1 MRRITVLF
9 IILALFGGVATAQ
22 ELVYYEGDVRVYE
35 RVDGELFELQDSQDG
50 LLDFGYRLDLNYV
63 VKTFDGFAEI
73 LLPNGHALKLA
84 DGTEIQIESVLER
97 GASSGDDVVSVAA
110 GRLRSVVSNL
120 TGTGRGFQVRTPTA
134 VGGVRGTDF
143 VTQVAGGD
151 EIIAVREGIVE
162 FTNDA
167 GSTVSLQANEFAN
180 ALAASFAAAQA
191 NVAEQFYGSLEQ
203 LSEQTEN
210 ARQQVL
216 EELGGGEEEPPA
228 DEEPAEEEE
237 PPEGEQADDEA
248 DSDVDSGDAVVV
260 EPQQPATPAEPD
272 DSAADDAD
280 DGPVDE
286 FMANLTDVL
295 GLEIGSI
302 SLGGSTYSKLVAQP
316 TFRLGKLRAGLYLPV
331 IYTGNLFD
339 RDDWYKPEGNDEW
352 SFGTDQDWRN
362 DTLGAIGDLT
372 GDIALKIKFIE
383 WGDMRDPFFLKVGNL
398 NTLTLG
404 HGLLMRNYANDIE
417 FPAIRRIGFNVG
429 MDFGRV
435 GFEVLTNDL
444 AAPEIFGT
452 RLYAR
457 PLGGFPLAVGVSGV
471 ADIAPASDL
480 PDTDDDGATVF
491 ETERAADPIFVN
503 VGVDLDLPVLERD
516 AFTLVLFGDVGGL
529 LPYLRNSAGGL
540 DEGFQTKAL
549 THETATGT
557 ELRNYGIASGVFGN
571 VSLLDFR
578 LEFQNYHGIFE
589 PAFYD
594 ANYDRTR
601 GDKVRQTIAYLQ
613 DPGAPEYEN
622 ETLGIYGEA
631 GFTIAQVVRLDAGY
645 LWPWTRNAE
654 TDAIEAGDNDYLLT
668 SLELREGLLPLDI
681 SASFAYERTNFVPT
695 LIGKTGFEGARLFD
709 ANTVLKGQIVYPV
722 APIMDIVGTVTTT
735 VLRDE
740 VGNVRYEKRNGE
752 LYPMFGPIISI
763 ETRIGSGGGF

>member
-1 MRRITVLF
+1 MRRFTALI
-9 IILALFGGVATAQ
+9 IILALVGGAVAAQ

-35 RVDGELFELQDSQDG
+35 RVEGELFELQDSQDG
-50 LLDFGYRLDLNYV
+50 MLDFGYRLDLNYV
-63 VKTFDGFAEI
+63 VKTFDGFAEV
-73 LLPNGHALKLA
+73 LLPNGHVLKLA
-84 DGTEIQIESVLER
+84 DSTEVQLESVLER
-97 GASSGDDVVSVAA
+97 GAESGDDVVSVAA

-143 VTQVAGGD
+143 VTQVAGDD
-151 EIIAVREGIVE
+151 EIIAVREGVVQ
-162 FTNDA
+162 FTNGA
-167 GSTVSLQANEFAN
+167 GSTISLQANQFAN

-191 NVAEQFYGSLEQ
+191 NVAEQFYGSLDQ

-210 ARQQVL
+210 ARQQIL
-216 EELGGGEEEPPA
+216 DELGVGDEEPVE
-228 DEEPAEEEE
+228 DEEPAEEEQPAEDEE
-237 PPEGEQADDEA
+237 PAEDA
-248 DSDVDSGDAVVV
+248 DSGVDSGDAVVV
-260 EPQQPATPAEPD
+260 EPQEPATPAEPD
-272 DSAADDAD
+272 EGAADDAG

-286 FMANLTDVL
+286 FMANLTEVL

-302 SLGGSTYSKLVAQP
+302 SLDGTTYSKLVAQP
-316 TFRLGKLRAGLYLPV
+316 NFQIGKLRAGLYLPV
-331 IYTGNLFD
+331 IYSGNLFD
-339 RDDWYKPEGNDEW
+339 RDDWYKPGGNDEW

-362 DTLGAIGDLT
+362 DTLGAIADLT
-372 GDIALKIKFIE
+372 GDIALKVKFIE

-429 MDFGRV
+429 IDFGRV

-457 PLGGFPLAVGVSGV
+457 PIGGFPLAVGVSGV
-471 ADIAPASDL
+471 ADIAPASEL
-480 PDTDDDGATVF
+480 PETDSEGATVF
-491 ETERAADPIFVN
+491 TTERDADPIFVN
-503 VGVDLDLPVLERD
+503 VALDLDLPVFERD

-529 LPYLRNSAGGL
+529 LPYLRNATPGL
-540 DEGFQTKAL
+540 EQGFQEQAL
-549 THETATGT
+549 THETASGT

-594 ANYDRTR
+594 ANYDRSR
-601 GDKVRQTIAYLQ
+601 GEKVVQTIEYLQ

-631 GFTIAQVVRLDAGY
+631 GFTIAELVRFDAGY

-654 TDAIEAGDNDYLLT
+654 TDAIEMGDNDYLLA
-668 SLELREGLLPLDI
+668 SLTLREGLLPLDI
-681 SASFAYERTNFVPT
+681 STSFAYERTQFVPT
-695 LIGKTGFEGARLFD
+695 LINKTGFEGAQLFD
-709 ANTVLKGQIVYPV
+709 ANTVLKGEIVYPV

-735 VLRDE
+735 VLRDDA
-740 VGNVRYEKRNGE
+740 GNIIYEPKNGE
-752 LYPMFGPIISI
+752 LYPKWGPVISI
-763 ETRIGSGGGF
+763 ETRIGSGAGL